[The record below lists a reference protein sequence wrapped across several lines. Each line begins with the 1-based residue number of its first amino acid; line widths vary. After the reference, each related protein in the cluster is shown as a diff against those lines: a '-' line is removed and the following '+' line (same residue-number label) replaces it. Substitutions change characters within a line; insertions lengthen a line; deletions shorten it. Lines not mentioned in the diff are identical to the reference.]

1 MGSGNALRASR
12 RVVWHSQKRF
22 RDAIISLNASR
33 RYAEH
38 VDRLGTP
45 RMKIYTKTGD
55 SGETGLFAGA
65 RVAKDHVRIEAYGTV
80 DELNACL
87 GVARAARP
95 PVDVDDVL
103 ERVQHELFALGA
115 ELATPDPAAN
125 GLQWANDAVCE
136 GLEREIDRFEAL
148 LPPLR
153 QFILPGGEPSA
164 AAIHQARA
172 VCRRAERC
180 VVTLR
185 REDAGVSEHTVI
197 YLNRL
202 GDLLF
207 VLARAANRLLGVDD
221 VAWRKPS
228 TSA

>member
-1 MGSGNALRASR
+1 
-12 RVVWHSQKRF
+12 
-22 RDAIISLNASR
+22 
-33 RYAEH
+33 
-38 VDRLGTP
+38 
-45 RMKIYTKTGD
+45 MKIYTKTGD

-95 PVDVDDVL
+95 PVEVDGVL

-115 ELATPDPAAN
+115 ELATPDPSAS
-125 GLQWANDAVCE
+125 GLQWANDAVCAS
-136 GLEREIDRFEAL
+136 LEVEIDRFEAL

-153 QFILPGGEPSA
+153 QFILPGGDLSA

-172 VCRRAERC
+172 VCRRAERLI
-180 VVTLR
+180 VTLR
-185 REDAGVSEHTVI
+185 RAEAAVSEHTVI

-207 VLARAANRLLGVDD
+207 VLARAANRLQGVED

-228 TSA
+228 AT